1 MARRFGVLWSG
12 AIVTG
17 TSISATVKEEGVTTM
32 EVQLTPDQEALIRQ
46 AVQNGRYVREE
57 DALLEAVSLWERQE
71 RRREEILAAV
81 DQAEASHARGEG
93 RSVSSQQEAAQ
104 LAERIKLR
112 GLARLASLE
121 EAR

>member
-1 MARRFGVLWSG
+1 
-12 AIVTG
+12 
-17 TSISATVKEEGVTTM
+17 M

-104 LAERIKLR
+104 LAEKIKLR
-112 GLARLASLE
+112 GLARLASLK